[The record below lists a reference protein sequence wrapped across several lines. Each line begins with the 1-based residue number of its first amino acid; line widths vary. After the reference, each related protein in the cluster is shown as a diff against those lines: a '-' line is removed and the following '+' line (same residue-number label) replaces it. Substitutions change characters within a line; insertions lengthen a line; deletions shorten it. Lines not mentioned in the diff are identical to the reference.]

1 MEQLPA
7 PGRQEAVNLAEM
19 TDTHD
24 HFGEAGVAVP
34 GWVVAVRR
42 HAGDGSN
49 IGLASTAEQV
59 GLLSFAPDFR
69 GRMPM
74 AEQPL
79 DLELKMEENDL
90 YQEEIFTDR
99 RVGTIQRLTPIDR
112 TGKPDPA
119 RPVLYVGQTQL
130 MSRMGALP
138 LSFEIPGDSLEQ
150 AVQNFPTAANG
161 ALVET
166 MQKLEDMRRELT
178 AGGPGGPAGPDA
190 ATDGRPG
197 TYL

>member
-1 MEQLPA
+1 
-7 PGRQEAVNLAEM
+7 
-19 TDTHD
+19 
-24 HFGEAGVAVP
+24 
-34 GWVVAVRR
+34 
-42 HAGDGSN
+42 
-49 IGLASTAEQV
+49 
-59 GLLSFAPDFR
+59 
-69 GRMPM
+69 MP
-74 AEQPL
+74 EQPL

-112 TGKPDPA
+112 TGKRDDK

-150 AVQNFPTAANG
+150 AVQNFATAANG

-166 MQKLEDMRRELT
+166 MQKLEEMRREQASSLIVPDAT
-178 AGGPGGPAGPDA
+178 GGFGGGGGLGGGGNPGG
-190 ATDGRPG
+190 GRIR
-197 TYL
+197 L

>member
-1 MEQLPA
+1 
-7 PGRQEAVNLAEM
+7 
-19 TDTHD
+19 
-24 HFGEAGVAVP
+24 
-34 GWVVAVRR
+34 
-42 HAGDGSN
+42 
-49 IGLASTAEQV
+49 
-59 GLLSFAPDFR
+59 
-69 GRMPM
+69 M

-90 YQEEIFTDR
+90 YQEEIFTVR
-99 RVGTIQRLTPIDR
+99 RFGTIQRLTPIDR

-166 MQKLEDMRRELT
+166 MQKLEDMRREQASSLIV
-178 AGGPGGPAGPDA
+178 PDA
-190 ATDGRPG
+190 AGGFGGDGGLGGGGVPG
-197 TYL
+197 GGRIRL

>member
-1 MEQLPA
+1 
-7 PGRQEAVNLAEM
+7 
-19 TDTHD
+19 
-24 HFGEAGVAVP
+24 
-34 GWVVAVRR
+34 
-42 HAGDGSN
+42 
-49 IGLASTAEQV
+49 
-59 GLLSFAPDFR
+59 
-69 GRMPM
+69 M

-166 MQKLEDMRRELT
+166 MQKLEDMRREQASSLIV
-178 AGGPGGPAGPDA
+178 PDA
-190 ATDGRPG
+190 AGGLPAVAVWWWRRAGRRPSAWQDADRRM
-197 TYL
+197 